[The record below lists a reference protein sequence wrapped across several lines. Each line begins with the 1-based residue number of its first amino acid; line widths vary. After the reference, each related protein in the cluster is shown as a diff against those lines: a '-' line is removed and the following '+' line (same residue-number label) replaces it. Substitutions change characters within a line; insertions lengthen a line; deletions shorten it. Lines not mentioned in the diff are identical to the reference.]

1 MRLSRP
7 SWEDFR
13 RFNDARILGV
23 LQSQSQ
29 AKKAL
34 SKSRRR
40 RQHIRSAGGQQT
52 DHYKILSMVPGSSP
66 EQIIN
71 AWEWRSAL
79 YNPDKSTDSE
89 DKESAW
95 SRIREGNEALLA
107 LTATKDSAR
116 FGRIGTGS
124 VTGPMDEGGLT

>member
-1 MRLSRP
+1 MMLGYWVYSNP
-7 SWEDFR
+7 SPR
-13 RFNDARILGV
+13 
-23 LQSQSQ
+23 Q
-29 AKKAL
+29 KKDL

-40 RQHIRSAGGQQT
+40 RQHIRFAGGQQI

-79 YNPDKSTDSE
+79 YNPYKSTDSE
-89 DKESAW
+89 DKEWAW